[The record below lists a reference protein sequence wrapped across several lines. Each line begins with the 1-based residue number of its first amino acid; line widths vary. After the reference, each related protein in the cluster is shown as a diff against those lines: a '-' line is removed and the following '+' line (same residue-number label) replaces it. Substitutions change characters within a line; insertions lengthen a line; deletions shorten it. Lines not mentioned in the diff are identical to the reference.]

1 MPFLSSDDEL
11 AIVQAIQEAEKKT
24 SGEVRVHIE
33 KKCPKKDPV
42 KRAISLFQKLR
53 MHKTDLRNGVIV
65 YVATEDHLLA
75 IWGDEGIHAKVGQ
88 EFWESTLITLQE
100 DFKTNQIKN
109 GLTKALLD
117 IGEKLQQ
124 HFPYQKDDK
133 NELDDSI
140 SYG

>member
-33 KKCPKKDPV
+33 KKCPKKDPI
-42 KRAISLFQKLR
+42 KRAINLFQKLR

>member
-33 KKCPKKDPV
+33 KKCPKKDPI
-42 KRAISLFQKLR
+42 KRAISLFQKLG

-100 DFKTNQIKN
+100 EFKANQIKN

-117 IGEKLQQ
+117 IGKKLQR

-140 SYG
+140 NYG

>member
-11 AIVQAIQEAEKKT
+11 AVVQAIQEAEKKT
-24 SGEVRVHIE
+24 SGEIRVHIE
-33 KKCPKKDPV
+33 KKCPKKDPI
-42 KRAISLFQKLR
+42 KRAISLFQKLG
-53 MHKTDLRNGVIV
+53 MHKTNLRNGVIL

-88 EFWESTLITLQE
+88 EFWENTLISLQE
-100 DFKTNQIKN
+100 EFKANQIKN

-117 IGEKLQQ
+117 IGKKLQR

>member
-33 KKCPKKDPV
+33 KKCPKKDPI
-42 KRAISLFQKLR
+42 KRAINLFQKLR

-124 HFPYQKDDK
+124 YFPYQKDDK
-133 NELDDSI
+133 NELDNSI

>member
-33 KKCPKKDPV
+33 KKCPKKVPI
-42 KRAISLFQKLR
+42 KRAISLFHKLG

-75 IWGDEGIHAKVGQ
+75 IWGDEGIHAKVGR

-140 SYG
+140 NYG

>member
-1 MPFLSSDDEL
+1 MPFLSSDDES

-42 KRAISLFQKLR
+42 KRAISLFQKLG

-88 EFWESTLITLQE
+88 EFWENTLITLQK

>member
-33 KKCPKKDPV
+33 KKCPKKDPI
-42 KRAISLFQKLR
+42 KRAINLFQKLR

-75 IWGDEGIHAKVGQ
+75 IWGDEGIHVKVGQ
-88 EFWESTLITLQE
+88 EFWENTLITLQK

-109 GLTKALLD
+109 GLTRALLD

-133 NELDDSI
+133 NELDDFI

>member
-33 KKCPKKDPV
+33 KKCPKKDPI
-42 KRAISLFQKLR
+42 KRAISLFQKLG

-75 IWGDEGIHAKVGQ
+75 IWGDEGIHAKVGR

-109 GLTKALLD
+109 GLIKALLD

-140 SYG
+140 NYG

>member
-1 MPFLSSDDEL
+1 MPLLSSEDEL
-11 AIVQAIQEAEKKT
+11 AVVQAIQEAEKKT

-33 KKCPKKDPV
+33 KKCPKKDPI
-42 KRAISLFQKLR
+42 KRAVSLFQKLG

-65 YVATEDHLLA
+65 YVSTEDHFLA
-75 IWGDEGIHAKVGQ
+75 IWGDEGIHTKVGQ
-88 EFWESTLITLQE
+88 EFWESTLTTLKE
-100 DFKTNQIKN
+100 DFKANQIKN
-109 GLTKALLD
+109 GLRKAVLD

-124 HFPYQKDDK
+124 YFPYQKDDK

>member
-1 MPFLSSDDEL
+1 MPFLSSEDEL
-11 AIVQAIQEAEKKT
+11 AIIQAIQEAEKKT

-33 KKCPKKDPV
+33 KKCPKKNPI
-42 KRAISLFQKLR
+42 KRAISLFQKLG

-75 IWGDEGIHAKVGQ
+75 IWGDEGIHTKVGR

-140 SYG
+140 NYG

>member
-24 SGEVRVHIE
+24 SGEIRVHIE
-33 KKCPKKDPV
+33 KKCPKKDPI
-42 KRAISLFQKLR
+42 KRAISLFQKLS

-88 EFWESTLITLQE
+88 EFWESTLVTLKE

-124 HFPYQKDDK
+124 YFPYQKDDK

>member
-133 NELDDSI
+133 NELDDFI

>member
-33 KKCPKKDPV
+33 KKCPKKDPI
-42 KRAISLFQKLR
+42 KRAISLFQKLG

-75 IWGDEGIHAKVGQ
+75 IWGDEGIHTKVGR
-88 EFWESTLITLQE
+88 EFWESTLTTLQE

-140 SYG
+140 NYG

>member
-33 KKCPKKDPV
+33 KKCPKKDPI
-42 KRAISLFQKLR
+42 KRAISLFQKLG

-88 EFWESTLITLQE
+88 EFWENTLISLQE
-100 DFKTNQIKN
+100 EFKANQIKN

-117 IGEKLQQ
+117 IGKKLQR

-140 SYG
+140 NYG

>member
-1 MPFLSSDDEL
+1 MPFLSSDDES

-24 SGEVRVHIE
+24 SGEFRVHIE

-109 GLTKALLD
+109 GLKKALLD

-124 HFPYQKDDK
+124 HFPYKKDDK

>member
-33 KKCPKKDPV
+33 KKCPKKDPI
-42 KRAISLFQKLR
+42 KRAISLFQKLG

-75 IWGDEGIHAKVGQ
+75 IWGDEGIHAKVGR

>member
-88 EFWESTLITLQE
+88 EFWESTLINLQE

-133 NELDDSI
+133 NELDDFI

>member
-33 KKCPKKDPV
+33 KKCPKKDPI
-42 KRAISLFQKLR
+42 KRAISLFQKLG

-75 IWGDEGIHAKVGQ
+75 IWGDEGIHAKVGR

-140 SYG
+140 NYG

>member
-11 AIVQAIQEAEKKT
+11 VIVQTIQEAEKKT

-33 KKCPKKDPV
+33 KKCPRKDPL
-42 KRAISLFQKLR
+42 KRAISLFQKLH

>member
-33 KKCPKKDPV
+33 KKCPKKDPI
-42 KRAISLFQKLR
+42 KRAISLFQKLG

-75 IWGDEGIHAKVGQ
+75 IWGDEGIHAKVGR

-117 IGEKLQQ
+117 IGEKLKQ
-124 HFPYQKDDK
+124 HFPYKKDDK

-140 SYG
+140 NYG

>member
-33 KKCPKKDPV
+33 KKCPNKDPV
-42 KRAISLFQKLR
+42 KRAISLFQKLG

-88 EFWESTLITLQE
+88 EFWENTLITLQK

>member
-33 KKCPKKDPV
+33 KKCPKKDPI
-42 KRAISLFQKLR
+42 KRAINLFQKLH

-88 EFWESTLITLQE
+88 EFWENTLITLQK

>member
-33 KKCPKKDPV
+33 KKCPKKDPI
-42 KRAISLFQKLR
+42 KRAINLFQKLR

-88 EFWESTLITLQE
+88 EFWENTLITLQE

-140 SYG
+140 NYG

>member
-33 KKCPKKDPV
+33 KKCPKKDPI

-133 NELDDSI
+133 NELDDFI

>member
-11 AIVQAIQEAEKKT
+11 AIIQAIQEAEKKT

-33 KKCPKKDPV
+33 KKCPKKDPI
-42 KRAISLFQKLR
+42 KRAISLFQKLG

-75 IWGDEGIHAKVGQ
+75 IWGDEGIHAKVGR

-133 NELDDSI
+133 NELDYSI
-140 SYG
+140 NYG

>member
-33 KKCPKKDPV
+33 KKCPKKDPI
-42 KRAISLFQKLR
+42 KRAINLFQKLR
-53 MHKTDLRNGVIV
+53 MHKTNLRNGVIV

-133 NELDDSI
+133 NELDDFI

>member
-33 KKCPKKDPV
+33 KKCPKKDPI
-42 KRAISLFQKLR
+42 KRAINLFQKLR

-88 EFWESTLITLQE
+88 EFWEDTLITLQK

>member
-33 KKCPKKDPV
+33 KKCPKKDPI
-42 KRAISLFQKLR
+42 KRAINLFQKLH
-53 MHKTDLRNGVIV
+53 MHRTDLRNGVIV

>member
-1 MPFLSSDDEL
+1 MPFLSSDDES

-33 KKCPKKDPV
+33 KKCPKKDPI
-42 KRAISLFQKLR
+42 KRAINLFQKLR

-88 EFWESTLITLQE
+88 EFWENTLITLQK

>member
-33 KKCPKKDPV
+33 KKCPKKDPI
-42 KRAISLFQKLR
+42 KRAISLFQKLG

>member
-24 SGEVRVHIE
+24 AGEVRVHIE
-33 KKCPKKDPV
+33 KKCPKKDPI
-42 KRAISLFQKLR
+42 KRAINLFQKLR

-88 EFWESTLITLQE
+88 EFWENTLITLQK

>member
-11 AIVQAIQEAEKKT
+11 AVVQAIQEAEKKT

-33 KKCPKKDPV
+33 KKCPNKGPI
-42 KRAISLFQKLR
+42 KRAVSLFQKLG

-65 YVATEDHLLA
+65 YVSTEDHFLA
-75 IWGDEGIHAKVGQ
+75 IWGDEGIHTKVGQ
-88 EFWESTLITLQE
+88 EFWESTLTTLKE
-100 DFKTNQIKN
+100 DFKANQIKN
-109 GLTKALLD
+109 GLRKAVLD

-124 HFPYQKDDK
+124 FYPYQKDDK

>member
-33 KKCPKKDPV
+33 KKCPNKDPV
-42 KRAISLFQKLR
+42 KRAISLFQKLG

-88 EFWESTLITLQE
+88 EFWENTLITLQK

-133 NELDDSI
+133 NELDDFI

>member
-33 KKCPKKDPV
+33 KKCPKKDPI

-88 EFWESTLITLQE
+88 EFWENTLITLQK

>member
-88 EFWESTLITLQE
+88 EFWENTLITLQK

>member
-33 KKCPKKDPV
+33 KKCPKKDPI
-42 KRAISLFQKLR
+42 KRAISLFQKLG

-133 NELDDSI
+133 NELDDFI

>member
-88 EFWESTLITLQE
+88 EFWENTLITLQK
-100 DFKTNQIKN
+100 DFKINQIKN

>member
-33 KKCPKKDPV
+33 KKCPNKDPV
-42 KRAISLFQKLR
+42 KRAISLFQKLG

-133 NELDDSI
+133 NELDDFI

>member
-1 MPFLSSDDEL
+1 MPFLSSDDES

-33 KKCPKKDPV
+33 KKCPNKDPV
-42 KRAISLFQKLR
+42 KRAISLFQKLG

-109 GLTKALLD
+109 GLKKALLD

-124 HFPYQKDDK
+124 HFPYKKDDK

>member
-33 KKCPKKDPV
+33 KKCPKKDPI